1 LNPAWVFL
9 HEIAKFGKFGTR
21 GSFIPMVRVL
31 GSALEVNQKIIE
43 HEVNAGRISQPD
55 YYSKE
60 IQRYE
65 QSALGSS
72 RII

>member
-1 LNPAWVFL
+1 MNRAWVFL
-9 HEIAKFGKFGTR
+9 HEVSKLGKGGLIPATRILYGTVQAAEEIAK
-21 GSFIPMVRVL
+21 
-31 GSALEVNQKIIE
+31 Q
-43 HEVNAGRISQPD
+43 EVNAGRVSTPD

-65 QSALGSS
+65 ESALGSS